1 MKQNLFMVPRAIVS
15 DGEKKVCNLGYTLEK
30 TINSSL
36 KSESKF
42 QAQVLKVVDVM
53 MLKTK
58 YRGVHINA
66 RSVQGGIAY
75 EEI

>member
-1 MKQNLFMVPRAIVS
+1 MVPRAIVS

-30 TINSSL
+30 TIISSL

-58 YRGVHINA
+58 YRGAHINA